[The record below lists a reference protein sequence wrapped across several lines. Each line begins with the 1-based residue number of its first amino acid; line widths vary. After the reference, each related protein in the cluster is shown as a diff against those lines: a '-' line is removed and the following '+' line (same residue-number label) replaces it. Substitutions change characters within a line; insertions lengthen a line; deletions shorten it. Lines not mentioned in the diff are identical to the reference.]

1 VTTHL
6 EAIARLYKGHSID
19 PTQRVRLILIAPDFS
34 QILISRCKWIEP
46 RTSLFSYSCLQI
58 EGDDDLL
65 AVFTE
70 REVPEP
76 PEALQVTHVEDHL
89 KYITN
94 GPVRAKVSALLEE
107 VKGWKPGAIL
117 VDPIK
122 YSISMKVNN
131 RVFAYLSARR
141 QFFVIST
148 YDIDDQWKDFPIK
161 TEEDLINIRLTMRA
175 AMEKRVR
182 IPS

>member
-1 VTTHL
+1 
-6 EAIARLYKGHSID
+6 
-19 PTQRVRLILIAPDFS
+19 
-34 QILISRCKWIEP
+34 
-46 RTSLFSYSCLQI
+46 
-58 EGDDDLL
+58 
-65 AVFTE
+65 
-70 REVPEP
+70 
-76 PEALQVTHVEDHL
+76 
-89 KYITN
+89 
-94 GPVRAKVSALLEE
+94 
-107 VKGWKPGAIL
+107 
-117 VDPIK
+117 
-122 YSISMKVNN
+122 MKVNN